1 MNTRGRKQG
10 IFNLERE
17 ILKLLSES
25 NSELGFRQIHSI
37 FSKQSKI
44 SKTTL
49 SNSLKLLVS
58 EHKIIKTKTRR
69 YQINRNKD
77 LLMNVKKLEWILSHL
92 SDYFPKLSS
101 KEEAFIGIK
110 LWTLVFNNEFHPA
123 KFFINDEY
131 ERLSNDYKQS
141 GRIKAVRSF
150 FESRNYTS
158 MFEDKMHELF
168 FDFCKNFNKTVL
180 RDVINEIM
188 ESKLYTPIS
197 KNKDFLS
204 LAMSFQSKISISRTD
219 GKTFYGIAFC
229 NILHSVKSHELSKVN
244 LDKISKDMSKFDEKF
259 LEI

>member
-10 IFNLERE
+10 IFNLEKE
-17 ILKLLSES
+17 ILNLLSES

-37 FSKQSKI
+37 FSKKSKI

-58 EHKIIKTKTRR
+58 EHKIIKARR
-69 YQINRNKD
+69 YKINREKD
-77 LLMNVKKLEWILSHL
+77 LLINVKKLEWILFHL
-92 SDYFPKLSS
+92 SNYFPKLSS

-188 ESKLYTPIS
+188 EYELYTPIS
-197 KNKDFLS
+197 KNRDFIS
-204 LAMSFQSKISISRTD
+204 LTMSFQSEISISRTD

-229 NILHSVKSHELSKVN
+229 NILHSVKPHELSKVN

-259 LEI
+259 LKI